1 MKNNIEEGVKYLI
14 ESFEELE
21 VYKLFLNTKK
31 AIENSKELS
40 ELMDTIKLEKGKIKD
55 LKKDKV
61 NKA

>member
-40 ELMDTIKLEKGKIKD
+40 ELMDTIKLEKGKIK
-55 LKKDKV
+55 
-61 NKA
+61 